1 MDIQGND
8 FESQVLRLNDEAKAR
23 LAVKLIRSLDS
34 DDSLTRDQ
42 VDALWLKEAE
52 DRLLRMESSQ
62 DSGVEVSAAISE
74 ARTRL
79 RS

>member
-1 MDIQGND
+1 MDTQGND
-8 FESQVLRLNDEAKAR
+8 VESQVLRLNDEARAR

-34 DDSLTRDQ
+34 DDSQTRDQ

-52 DRLLRMESSQ
+52 DRLLRMESGE
-62 DSGVEVSAAISE
+62 DSGVEANVAISE
-74 ARTRL
+74 ARTSL

>member
-34 DDSLTRDQ
+34 DDSLTCDQ

-52 DRLLRMESSQ
+52 DRLLRMESSE
-62 DSGVEVSAAISE
+62 DSGVEVSVAISE